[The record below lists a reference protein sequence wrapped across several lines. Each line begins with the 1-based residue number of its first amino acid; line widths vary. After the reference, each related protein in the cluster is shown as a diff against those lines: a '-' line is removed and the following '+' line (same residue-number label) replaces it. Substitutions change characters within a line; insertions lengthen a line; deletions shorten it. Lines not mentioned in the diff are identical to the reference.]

1 MDFFIHLTYGHNEI
15 HRELLM
21 KHCRISCILLAAAL
35 GCLSCRSVPEDDYR
49 PPAQRSTLGLGASDP
64 TAGIGASAEARE
76 RTAFDVVDGVSPVDA
91 AGPLRISLEEAV
103 MLTLENNRSLRVQRM
118 APIVAGT
125 FEDVARSAF
134 DPNLFA
140 ELSVSRRR
148 DERLADSLQVVTD
161 ASESLNTSV
170 GLNQSF
176 PTGTDVQLGAMQ
188 SFRNPRDS
196 AGPDT
201 DRVRGF
207 ITVTQA
213 LLDGR
218 GTEVNLAQVRQA
230 RLETLAS
237 EFELRG
243 FAEAL
248 LADIESTYWDY
259 VLARR
264 EVEIFEESVDLA
276 RRQMEATRERIEVG
290 QLAETDIAAAEAEV
304 ALRRQ
309 ALINARSGLEVLRL
323 QLIRL
328 LNPQP
333 GEVGW
338 DREIEVVDEPSVP
351 NVELDDVRQHVQVA
365 LRFRPEIHQSHLQ
378 LTGRGLDVVQTR
390 NGLLPRLDFFVTLG
404 KTGFA
409 NSFGDAIRNVD
420 GDGYD
425 ATVGI
430 RAEYALGNRQ
440 SDANHR
446 RARASQREASESIRN
461 LVQLV
466 ELDVRTA
473 YTEAQRAERQ
483 IEASAATRRLQEEAL
498 RAETEKFE
506 VGLSTVLEV
515 SQVQRD
521 LLESQIAEVGAAI
534 DYRKAL
540 IDLYR
545 LEGSLLKRR
554 GIGGPGDREISHSM
568 VENGYR

>member
-1 MDFFIHLTYGHNEI
+1 MDFFIRLPYVRNEI
-15 HRELLM
+15 HREPLM
-21 KHCRISCILLAAAL
+21 KHCRISCILLAVAV
-35 GCLSCRSVPEDDYR
+35 GCLSCRSVPDNDYQ
-49 PPAQRSTLGLGASDP
+49 PPSQRATLGLGASDP
-64 TAGIGASAEARE
+64 TAGVGASAEARE
-76 RTAFDVVDGVSPVDA
+76 RTAFDVADGVPAVA
-91 AGPLRISLEEAV
+91 ATGPMRISLEEAV

-148 DERLADSLQVVTD
+148 DERLADTLEPVTD
-161 ASESLNTSV
+161 ASESFNASV

-176 PTGTDVQLGAMQ
+176 PTGTDVQLGATQ
-188 SFRNPRDS
+188 SFRNPRD
-196 AGPDT
+196 GGFDT

-207 ITVTQA
+207 VTVTQA

-218 GTEVNLAQVRQA
+218 GAEVNLAQVRQA
-230 RLETLAS
+230 RLDTLAS

-248 LADIESTYWDY
+248 LADIESAYWDY

-264 EVEIFEESVDLA
+264 EAEIFEESVDLA
-276 RRQMEATRERIEVG
+276 RRQLEATRERIEVG
-290 QLAETDIAAAEAEV
+290 QLAETEIAAAEAEV

-309 ALINARSGLEVLRL
+309 ALINARSRLEVLRL
-323 QLIRL
+323 RLIRF

-333 GEVGW
+333 GEDGW
-338 DREIEVVDEPSVP
+338 DREIEVVDDPSVP
-351 NVELDDVRQHVQVA
+351 DVELDDVRRHVQVA

-409 NSFGDAIRNVD
+409 NSFGDAIQNID

-446 RARASQREASESIRN
+446 RARANQRQANESIRN

-473 YTEAQRAERQ
+473 YTEARRAEQQ

-521 LLESQIAEVGAAI
+521 LLESQIAEVGAVI
-534 DYRKAL
+534 DYRKAV

>member
-1 MDFFIHLTYGHNEI
+1 MDFFIRLPYVRNEI
-15 HRELLM
+15 HREPLM
-21 KHCRISCILLAAAL
+21 KHCRISCILLAVAV
-35 GCLSCRSVPEDDYR
+35 GCLSCRSVPDNDYQ
-49 PPAQRSTLGLGASDP
+49 PPSQRATLGLGASDP
-64 TAGIGASAEARE
+64 TAGVGASAEARE
-76 RTAFDVVDGVSPVDA
+76 RTAFDVADGVPAVA
-91 AGPLRISLEEAV
+91 ATGPMRISLEEAV

-148 DERLADSLQVVTD
+148 DERLADTLEPVTD
-161 ASESLNTSV
+161 ASESFNASV

-176 PTGTDVQLGAMQ
+176 PTGTDVQLGATQ
-188 SFRNPRDS
+188 SFRNPRD
-196 AGPDT
+196 GGFDT

-207 ITVTQA
+207 VTVTQA

-230 RLETLAS
+230 RLDTLAS

-248 LADIESTYWDY
+248 LADIESAYWDY

-264 EVEIFEESVDLA
+264 EAEIFEESVDLA

-290 QLAETDIAAAEAEV
+290 QLAETEIAAAEAEV

-309 ALINARSGLEVLRL
+309 ALINARSRLEVLRL
-323 QLIRL
+323 RLIRF

-333 GEVGW
+333 GEDGW
-338 DREIEVVDEPSVP
+338 DREIEVVDDPSVP
-351 NVELDDVRQHVQVA
+351 DVELDDVRRHVQVA

-409 NSFGDAIRNVD
+409 NSFGDAIQNID

-446 RARASQREASESIRN
+446 RARANQRQANESIRN

-473 YTEAQRAERQ
+473 YTEARRAEQQ

-521 LLESQIAEVGAAI
+521 LLESQIAEVGAVI
-534 DYRKAL
+534 DFRKAL

>member
-1 MDFFIHLTYGHNEI
+1 
-15 HRELLM
+15 M
-21 KHCRISCILLAAAL
+21 KHWRISLLLLAVTL
-35 GCLSCRSVPEDDYR
+35 GSLSCRSVSNSEYQ
-49 PPAQRSTLGLGASDP
+49 PPAERETLGLGFSDP
-64 TAGIGASAEARE
+64 TAGIGASAESRD
-76 RTAFDVVDGVSPVDA
+76 RTAFDIGDGVAPSEPT
-91 AGPLRISLEEAV
+91 GPLRISLEEAV

-140 ELSVSRRR
+140 ELSMSRRR
-148 DERLADSLQVVTD
+148 DERLADSLAVVTD
-161 ASESLNTSV
+161 ASESLNASV
-170 GLNQSF
+170 GVSQSL
-176 PTGTDVQLGAMQ
+176 PTGTDVQLGATQ
-188 SFRNPRDS
+188 SFRNPRD
-196 AGPDT
+196 GGLDT
-201 DRVRGF
+201 DRVRAF
-207 ITVTQA
+207 VTVTQA

-230 RLETLAS
+230 RLDTLAS

-276 RRQMEATRERIEVG
+276 VRQMEATRERIEVG
-290 QLAETDIAAAEAEV
+290 QLAETAIAAAEAEV

-309 ALINARSGLEVLRL
+309 ALINARSSLEMLRL
-323 QLIRL
+323 RLIRL
-328 LNPQP
+328 LNPEP
-333 GEVGW
+333 GVDGW
-338 DREIEVVDEPSVP
+338 NREIEVVDDPSVP
-351 NVELDDVRQHVQVA
+351 DVDLDDVQSHVQVA

-378 LTGRGLDVVQTR
+378 LTSRGLDVVQTR

-409 NSFGDAIRNVD
+409 NSFGDAVRNID

-425 ATVGI
+425 ATVGL

-446 RARASQREASESIRN
+446 RARATERQASESIRN

-466 ELDVRTA
+466 ELDVRVA
-473 YTEAQRAERQ
+473 YTEAQRAKEQ
-483 IEASAATRRLQEEAL
+483 IEASGATRRLQEEAL
-498 RAETEKFE
+498 RAETEKFD

-521 LLESQIAEVGAAI
+521 LLESQIAEVGAII

-554 GIGGPGDREISHSM
+554 GIGGPADRELSHTM
-568 VENGYR
+568 AENGYR

>member
-1 MDFFIHLTYGHNEI
+1 MDFFIRLPYVRNEI
-15 HRELLM
+15 HREPLM
-21 KHCRISCILLAAAL
+21 KHCRISCILLAVAV
-35 GCLSCRSVPEDDYR
+35 GCLSCRSVPDNDYQ
-49 PPAQRSTLGLGASDP
+49 PPSQRATLGLGASDP
-64 TAGIGASAEARE
+64 TAGVGASAEARE
-76 RTAFDVVDGVSPVDA
+76 RTAFDVADGVPAVA
-91 AGPLRISLEEAV
+91 ATGPMRISLEEAV

-148 DERLADSLQVVTD
+148 DERLADTLEPVTD
-161 ASESLNTSV
+161 ASESFNASV

-176 PTGTDVQLGAMQ
+176 PTGTDVQLGATQ
-188 SFRNPRDS
+188 SFRNPRD
-196 AGPDT
+196 GGFDT

-207 ITVTQA
+207 VTVTQA

-230 RLETLAS
+230 RLDTLAS

-248 LADIESTYWDY
+248 LADIESAYWDY

-264 EVEIFEESVDLA
+264 EAEIFEESVDLA

-290 QLAETDIAAAEAEV
+290 QLAETEIAAAEAEV

-309 ALINARSGLEVLRL
+309 ALINARSRLEVLRL
-323 QLIRL
+323 RLIRF

-333 GEVGW
+333 GEDGW
-338 DREIEVVDEPSVP
+338 DREIEVVDDPSVP
-351 NVELDDVRQHVQVA
+351 DVELDDVRRHVQVA

-409 NSFGDAIRNVD
+409 NSFGDAIQNID

-446 RARASQREASESIRN
+446 RARANQRQANESIRN

-473 YTEAQRAERQ
+473 YTEARRAEQQ

-521 LLESQIAEVGAAI
+521 LLESQIAEVGAVI
-534 DYRKAL
+534 DYRKAV

>member
-1 MDFFIHLTYGHNEI
+1 MDFFIRLPYVRNEI
-15 HRELLM
+15 HREPLM
-21 KHCRISCILLAAAL
+21 KHCRISCILLAVAV
-35 GCLSCRSVPEDDYR
+35 GCLSCRSVPDNDYQ
-49 PPAQRSTLGLGASDP
+49 PPSQRATLGLGASDP
-64 TAGIGASAEARE
+64 TAGVGASAEARE
-76 RTAFDVVDGVSPVDA
+76 RTAFDVADGVPAVA
-91 AGPLRISLEEAV
+91 ATGPMRISLEEAV

-148 DERLADSLQVVTD
+148 DERLADTLEPVTD
-161 ASESLNTSV
+161 ASESFNASV

-176 PTGTDVQLGAMQ
+176 PTGTDVQLGATQ
-188 SFRNPRDS
+188 SFRNPRD
-196 AGPDT
+196 GGFDT

-207 ITVTQA
+207 VTVTQA

-218 GTEVNLAQVRQA
+218 GAEVNLAQVRQA
-230 RLETLAS
+230 RLDTLAS

-248 LADIESTYWDY
+248 LADIESAYWDY

-264 EVEIFEESVDLA
+264 EAEIFEESVDLA

-290 QLAETDIAAAEAEV
+290 QLAETEIAAAEAEV

-309 ALINARSGLEVLRL
+309 ALINARSRLEVLRL
-323 QLIRL
+323 RLIRF

-333 GEVGW
+333 GEDGW
-338 DREIEVVDEPSVP
+338 DREIEVVDDPSVP
-351 NVELDDVRQHVQVA
+351 DVELDDVRRHVQVA

-409 NSFGDAIRNVD
+409 NSFGDAIQNID

-446 RARASQREASESIRN
+446 RARANQRQANESIRN

-473 YTEAQRAERQ
+473 YTEARRAEQQ

-521 LLESQIAEVGAAI
+521 LLESQIAEVGAVI
-534 DYRKAL
+534 DYRKAV

>member
-1 MDFFIHLTYGHNEI
+1 MDFFIHLTYGRSEI
-15 HRELLM
+15 HKELLM
-21 KHCRISCILLAAAL
+21 KHCRIPCILLAVAL
-35 GCLSCRSVPEDDYR
+35 GCLSCRSVSDDDYQ

-64 TAGIGASAEARE
+64 TAGIGAPAEARE

-103 MLTLENNRSLRVQRM
+103 ILTLENNRTLRVQRM

-148 DERLADSLQVVTD
+148 DERLADSLEVVTD
-161 ASESLNTSV
+161 ASESFNASV

-176 PTGTDVQLGAMQ
+176 PTGTDVQLGATQ
-188 SFRNPRDS
+188 RFRNPRD
-196 AGPDT
+196 GGLDT

-207 ITVTQA
+207 VTVTQA

-230 RLETLAS
+230 RLDTLAS

-264 EVEIFEESVDLA
+264 EAEIFEESVDLA
-276 RRQMEATRERIEVG
+276 RRQLEATRERIEVG
-290 QLAETDIAAAEAEV
+290 QLAETEIAAAEAEV

-309 ALINARSGLEVLRL
+309 ALINARSRLERLRL

-328 LNPQP
+328 LNPEP
-333 GEVGW
+333 GADGW
-338 DREIEVVDEPSVP
+338 DREIDVVDDPSVP
-351 NVELDDVRQHVQVA
+351 DVELDDVRRHVQVA

-409 NSFGDAIRNVD
+409 NSFGDAIQNVD

-446 RARASQREASESIRN
+446 RARASERQANESIRN

-473 YTEAQRAERQ
+473 YTEARRAEQQ

-521 LLESQIAEVGAAI
+521 LLESQIAEVGAVI
-534 DYRKAL
+534 DFRKAL

-568 VENGYR
+568 VENAYR